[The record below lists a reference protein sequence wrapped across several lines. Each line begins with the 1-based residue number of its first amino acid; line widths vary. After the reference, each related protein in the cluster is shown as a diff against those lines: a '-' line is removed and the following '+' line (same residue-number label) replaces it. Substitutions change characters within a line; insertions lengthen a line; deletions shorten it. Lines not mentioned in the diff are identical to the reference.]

1 MTATPIAPQRMQT
14 ATVRVTVKRWAY
26 WAGAIAVALAV
37 VFAGMVVRGT
47 SANQDYL
54 SPVNAGPVGAKAVVE
69 VLRQQGVDV
78 TITTNL
84 DDTLDALTPGST
96 LAFFERDVFLDDDER
111 DDLYAAGSN
120 LVLLDPSY
128 DDLERVTEGV
138 APAGFVEGT
147 LDADCSIGLGSRAPQ
162 ILGDGNGY
170 RILEVE
176 GERATGCYPSGDDIV
191 SLVRVETDDRVV
203 TVVGATDAFTNEKIL
218 GVDNAAFALNVL
230 GETEQLVWYI
240 PSSEDLPEGPASV
253 AELSPTWVLPAVLLA
268 VLTLL
273 AAAFWRGRR
282 FGPLIVEDLPV
293 TVKASETMNGRARLY
308 ETSSARLRALDSL
321 RIGTISRIGTL
332 CGLPRA
338 ATVEEVV
345 NAAAAASGRDP
356 RDVRTLLLDATPET
370 DRDLV
375 SLSDDLLELER
386 TVAERIRS
394 L

>member
-84 DDTLDALTPGST
+84 DDTLDALTPDST

-111 DDLYAAGSN
+111 DELYAAGSN

-128 DDLERVTEGV
+128 DDLERVAEGV

-147 LDADCSIGLGSRAPQ
+147 LDADCSLDLGSRAPQ

-170 RILEVE
+170 RVLEVE

-203 TVVGATDAFTNEKIL
+203 TVVGATDAFTNDKIL
-218 GVDNAAFALNVL
+218 GLDNAAFALNVL
-230 GETEQLVWYI
+230 GETEQLVWYV
-240 PSSEDLPEGPASV
+240 PGSEDLPEGPATV
-253 AELSPTWVLPAVLLA
+253 AELSPPWVLPAVLLA

-321 RIGTISRIGTL
+321 RIGTVSRIGTL

-338 ATVEEVV
+338 ATVEEIV

-356 RDVRTLLLDATPET
+356 RDVRTLLLDATPFT

-386 TVAERIRS
+386 TVAERIRT